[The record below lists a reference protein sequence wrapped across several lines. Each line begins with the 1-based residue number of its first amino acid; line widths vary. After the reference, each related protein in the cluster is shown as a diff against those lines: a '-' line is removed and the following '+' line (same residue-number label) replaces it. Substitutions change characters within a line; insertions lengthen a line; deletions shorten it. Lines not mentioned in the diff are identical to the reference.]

1 MPHGPPKGP
10 SGTGESTSC
19 ACPPLAPFV
28 RQPSPVCACASGPTA
43 VGGTHQYQPLGW
55 SWSMTRRDSPTSAPG
70 LVLLLACTARVL
82 YVGACTRHR
91 ATHYPATT
99 LLAYHPIPAL
109 PYSEYPRTAPS
120 FGACA
125 CAGPRAAADHALDAA
140 LGRGVRRCC
149 APCSRARSRCRH
161 ASWLVCRWHRKGK
174 IYCNWPVLCSSS
186 ANYAAW
192 DLACR

>member
-1 MPHGPPKGP
+1 VPAAGPVRPPAQPGLCVRERPH
-10 SGTGESTSC
+10 C
-19 ACPPLAPFV
+19 
-28 RQPSPVCACASGPTA
+28 RRRYSPVPAAWL
-43 VGGTHQYQPLGW
+43 VLVH
-55 SWSMTRRDSPTSAPG
+55 DSPGLAHICAGTRVAACVHGTSSLCRRMHQAPG
-70 LVLLLACTARVL
+70 YSLPC
-82 YVGACTRHR
+82 YS
-91 ATHYPATT
+91 T

-161 ASWLVCRWHRKGK
+161 ASWLVCRRHRKGK
-174 IYCNWPVLCSSS
+174 IYCNWPAGVVFK
-186 ANYAAW
+186 
-192 DLACR
+192 